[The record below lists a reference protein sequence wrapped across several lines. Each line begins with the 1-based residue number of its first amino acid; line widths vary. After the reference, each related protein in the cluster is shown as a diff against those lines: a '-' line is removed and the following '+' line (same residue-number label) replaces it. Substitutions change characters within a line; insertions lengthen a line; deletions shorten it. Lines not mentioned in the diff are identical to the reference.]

1 MTDKEIL
8 DEFGCAVMHM
18 VRDRSIDRF
27 EKIQLGTLKSQRAIE
42 LHNLLSDFDEKQK
55 KVIKDLI
62 TECVD
67 NTVFNFL
74 FMFEEDENKKILSSD
89 VNVNEISDGLS
100 GELFTEDGWINKF
113 SKKK

>member
-55 KVIKDLI
+55 EVIKNLI

-74 FMFEEDENKKILSSD
+74 FMFEEDEDKKILSSD